1 MSLKSRARD
10 ALKTIQAR
18 LTMFFLSEPVIRLLA
33 TLMVVVA
40 GFVCA
45 ASPAFAAIA
54 FRAASFVDQNGS
66 ALTLTI
72 NRPAGTLGGDL
83 MVAGIAVRP
92 SSATITA
99 PVGWTLQRRQNNT
112 NPSDSSL
119 AVYYRVAGTSEPASY
134 TWTFSASAGSAGG
147 ISSFSGVNTTTPI
160 NIEASANTGTTST
173 TNFTAPS
180 VTTTVANTMVV
191 THHEYSSSDR
201 FTPPTGM
208 TEAFDVASLAVA
220 NSNGVAITQD
230 YKLQAAIG
238 ATGTMMAV
246 AASNGDVGNMDT
258 LALAPLVCGAVGN
271 VSYAAATAQDAQA
284 VVYWS
289 SANSVV
295 VLRKASAF
303 AGEAPTSG
311 VVYAAGNAVGGA
323 TVAFVGSAASFTQT
337 GLTNGTTYNFRVFPY
352 TTGPGPCY
360 ATGAGSDVTAR
371 PVVAG
376 GNEAWSYMLAGG
388 SALKP
393 PTTGDAGTV
402 YFSSNAGRIISLNTA
417 DGTQSWAPPATTA
430 AVQGYVVW
438 TSFSAGGSFALAGD
452 QSGRVYGV
460 DATNGTIYPVTLT
473 GADAV
478 QAGISIQIRLY
489 SNAAFGTAYPGTY
502 DVVIATTSN
511 TTGSFTTN
519 NKVIALRTDTGAVLW
534 TFNPCSPACTQN
546 VDQIIGQPWI
556 DYARNRIYVTSRAGA
571 GGGQRSL
578 WVLNSLNGAV
588 VASFALGHIST
599 APTQSWDGDT
609 LWVGNENGDLYAINL
624 APATPVLK
632 WTGPLALGAA
642 ARLKGFV
649 WEDWIAGRLLF
660 STANGTVRCFQD
672 PGAGATPSPAAV
684 CSGWGAVSTA
694 VAGVTTG
701 VLLDQLYV
709 GSWNGTVGR
718 VVAIDP
724 ATGVA
729 GAPFTV
735 GDGTRQVGDV
745 STETGGEI
753 FVGTTEGKIFKI
765 TLPLP

>member
-1 MSLKSRARD
+1 MC
-10 ALKTIQAR
+10 I
-18 LTMFFLSEPVIRLLA
+18 
-33 TLMVVVA
+33 VA
-40 GFVCA
+40 GIMWV
-45 ASPAFAAIA
+45 SPASAAVG
-54 FRAASFVDQNGS
+54 FRAASSVNLNGS

-72 NRPAGTLGGDL
+72 NVPAGTLGGDL
-83 MVAGIAVRP
+83 MVAGITIRP
-92 SSATITA
+92 TSATITA
-99 PVGWTLQRRQNNT
+99 PAGWTLQRRQNNT
-112 NPSDSSL
+112 NPNDSSL
-119 AVYYRVAGTSEPASY
+119 AIYYRVAGTSEPASY
-134 TWTFSASAGSAGG
+134 VWTFSASTGSAGG
-147 ISSFSGVNTTTPI
+147 ISSYSGVNTTSPI
-160 NIEASANTGTTST
+160 NVEAPATTGATST
-173 TNFTAPS
+173 TSFTAPS

-191 THHEYSSSDR
+191 THHQYTSSDR
-201 FTPPTGM
+201 FTPSAGM

-230 YKLQAAIG
+230 YAPQAAIG
-238 ATGTMMAV
+238 ATGTMTAV
-246 AASNGDVGNMDT
+246 AASNADVGNMDT
-258 LALAPLVCGAVGN
+258 LALAPLVCGATANVG
-271 VSYAAATAQDAQA
+271 YAAATAQNGQA

-289 SANSVV
+289 SASSVV

-323 TVAFVGSAASFTQT
+323 TIAYVGAATSFTQT
-337 GLTNGTTYNFRVFPY
+337 GLANGTTYSFRVFPY

-371 PVVAG
+371 PVAAG

-393 PTTGDAGTV
+393 PTTGDGGTV
-402 YFSSNAGRIISLNTA
+402 YFSGNAGRIVSLNTA
-417 DGTQSWAPPATTA
+417 DGTQSWVPPATTA
-430 AVQGYVVW
+430 AVQGYLVW

-452 QSGRVYGV
+452 QSGRIYGV
-460 DATNGTIYPVTLT
+460 DATSGAIYPAALT

-489 SNAAFGTAYPGTY
+489 SNAAFATAYAGTY
-502 DVVIATTSN
+502 DVVFATTSN

-519 NKVIALRTDTGAVLW
+519 NKVIALRSDTGAVVW

-546 VDQIIGQPWI
+546 VDQIIGQPWV
-556 DYARNRIYVTSRAGA
+556 DYARNRLYVTSRAGA
-571 GGGQRSL
+571 SGNQRSL

-588 VASFALGHIST
+588 VTSFALGHVST

-632 WTGPLALGAA
+632 WTGPLALGSA

-649 WEDWIAGRLLF
+649 WEDWISGRLLF

-672 PGAGATPSPAAV
+672 PGAGATPSAASI
-684 CSGWGAVSTA
+684 CSGWGSVSTA
-694 VAGVTTG
+694 VAGATTG

-709 GSWNGTVGR
+709 GSWNGTVGQ

-729 GAPFTV
+729 GTPFTV
-735 GDGTRQVGDV
+735 GDGTKQVGDL
-745 STETGGEI
+745 STETADEI
-753 FVGTTEGKIFKI
+753 FIGTTEGKIFKI